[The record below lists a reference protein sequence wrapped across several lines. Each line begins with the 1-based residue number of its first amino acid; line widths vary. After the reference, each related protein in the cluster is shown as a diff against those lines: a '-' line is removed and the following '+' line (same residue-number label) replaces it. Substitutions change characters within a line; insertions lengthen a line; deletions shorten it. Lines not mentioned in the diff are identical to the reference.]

1 MIGQESKSDATP
13 SSDPVASFIRNTY
26 LAAIFLWLGYTC
38 LFPMWQGKTY
48 HYDTTEKRWRD
59 GGRFGITGGGSP
71 MTTKAPLW
79 SPPRSSGGLPTS
91 VRWPLAP
98 VSQQHHI
105 EIIPAF
111 CFWRF
116 TAGLLLAGIVARCA
130 YRMFSHAHAVDR
142 RDRVITTATTI
153 SISLLVANALL
164 FVLAVLSMGH
174 ALSDPVVCG
183 VLFVAL
189 IAGIVWGQRI
199 AQGPMTVQAT

>member
-1 MIGQESKSDATP
+1 MIGQGFKSDATP
-13 SSDPVASFIRNTY
+13 SSNPVASIIRNTY

-48 HYDTTEKRWRD
+48 HYDKTEKRWRD
-59 GGRFGITGGGSP
+59 GGRFGITGGGSL
-71 MTTKAPLW
+71 MTNKAPLW
-79 SPPRSSGGLPTS
+79 SPPRSGGGLPSS

-116 TAGLLLAGIVARCA
+116 TAGLLLAGIVARFA
-130 YRMFSHAHAVDR
+130 YRMFSHAYAADR

-164 FVLAVLSMGH
+164 FVLAVLSMGY

-189 IAGIVWGQRI
+189 IAGILWGPCITRGRD
-199 AQGPMTVQAT
+199 AANGT